1 MAKVISWKESFPRP
15 HFESG
20 TLSPKLS
27 SYEVREKLDR
37 ADAKNNIA
45 ELINWLAYANV
56 FHLSVEKGRKIF
68 EKIEEK
74 WPLIQK
80 DCPHLGNKF
89 NYLSGIYNRSHA
101 SRTDSA
107 QIRNRSALIAEFSY
121 L

>member
-20 TLSPKLS
+20 TLNPELS
-27 SYEVREKLDR
+27 SFEVREKLDR

-74 WPLIQK
+74 WPLIQEE
-80 DCPHLGNKF
+80 CPHLGNKF
-89 NYLSGIYNRSHA
+89 NYLRGIYSSDSI

-107 QIRNRSALIAEFSY
+107 QITNRSAIIAEFSY

>member
-20 TLSPKLS
+20 ALSPKLS
-27 SYEVREKLDR
+27 SYEVSKKLEE
-37 ADAKNNIA
+37 AYAKNDTIT
-45 ELINWLAYANV
+45 LIKFLAYANI
-56 FHLSVEKGRKIF
+56 FHMPVKEGRKIF
-68 EKIEEK
+68 KKIEEE

-80 DCPHLGNKF
+80 DYPQLVNKVIF
-89 NYLSGIYNRSHA
+89 LTSILSEHYATRN
-101 SRTDSA
+101 DSA